1 MPLQVQKGKVEDQLL
16 DYSKNF
22 KIGGKKVESL
32 QKKTAL
38 IVGFGSIGQN
48 IGRKLKLAFNMKIIY
63 FKRSGPISTKA
74 LGYKARFCEDFDNPH
89 TWKEADVIILS
100 LPGGPSTENIINKRI
115 FSMCKQGVRVVNVGR
130 GSVIQEEDLLE
141 ALESGKVAS
150 AGLDVFKNEEE
161 MVNPKLIQR
170 WDVTA
175 YPHIGSTVADMIA
188 KQTDITLANI
198 EDIFVFSG
206 NGKFPVY

>member
-1 MPLQVQKGKVEDQLL
+1 
-16 DYSKNF
+16 
-22 KIGGKKVESL
+22 
-32 QKKTAL
+32 
-38 IVGFGSIGQN
+38 
-48 IGRKLKLAFNMKIIY
+48 
-63 FKRSGPISTKA
+63 
-74 LGYKARFCEDFDNPH
+74 
-89 TWKEADVIILS
+89 
-100 LPGGPSTENIINKRI
+100 
-115 FSMCKQGVRVVNVGR
+115 MCKQGVRVVNVGR